1 MMTDPISDFL
11 TRIRNASLRKYEQVD
26 IPHSRLKKM
35 LSQLF
40 LEEGFILGFEEIG
53 EKSSAALR
61 IRLKYHKDGSVINGL
76 QRISKPGLR
85 VYVKKEE
92 VPKVRGGLGTAILST
107 TEGVLTDKESRNRGV
122 GGEVLCYIW

>member
-1 MMTDPISDFL
+1 MMTDPIADYL
-11 TRIRNASLRKYEQVD
+11 NRIRNATMRKYEQVD
-26 IPHSRLKKM
+26 IPRSSIKKTLSRV
-35 LSQLF
+35 F

-53 EKSSAALR
+53 EKSKAAIR
-61 IRLKYHKDGSVINGL
+61 VRLKYYKEGSVITGL
-76 QRISKPGLR
+76 QRISKPGRR

-92 VPKVRGGLGTAILST
+92 IPRVRGGLGTAVLST